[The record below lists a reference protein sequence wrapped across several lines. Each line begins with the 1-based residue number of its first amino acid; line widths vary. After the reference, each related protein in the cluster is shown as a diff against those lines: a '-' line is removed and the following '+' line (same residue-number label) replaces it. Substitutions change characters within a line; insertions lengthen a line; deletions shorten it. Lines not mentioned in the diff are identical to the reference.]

1 MKITL
6 TTIKSFIRRHPNVL
20 HIKNLSYFDGM
31 VDCVMSV
38 DGAKF
43 RPVKPAETNLD
54 HNLGVAG
61 AWFVKRSRDY
71 FKPYKD
77 DDFQGFEIFN
87 SCGSFIL
94 AIPITQHPE
103 GG

>member
-6 TTIKSFIRRHPNVL
+6 ATIKSFIRNNPTAL
-20 HIKNLSYFDGM
+20 HIKNLSDFDGM
-31 VDCVMSV
+31 VDGVRLV

-43 RPVKPAETNLD
+43 RSVKPAETNHD
-54 HNLGVAG
+54 HNLGIAG

-71 FKPYKD
+71 FNPYKD

-94 AIPITQHPE
+94 AIPIT
-103 GG
+103 